1 MSMYPR
7 TGAWLCGMLA
17 AAACAALAAAPAKHP
32 RPNIVLIMADDQG
45 WGDVGFNGHPRL
57 RTPNLDA
64 LAREGVRLER
74 FYAAA
79 PVCSPTR
86 GSVLTG
92 RHPSRYGINW
102 AFDGALPREEVTLA
116 EALRAVG
123 YRTGHFGKWHL
134 GQLSR
139 TLQQGRKNKVNPALY
154 SPPWE
159 HGFGVCFST
168 ESSVPTF
175 NPYYYPATGERPD
188 HILRQDA
195 ETVGR
200 DSRWPESYWMGPGAI
215 VDEPLEGDDSA
226 IIMDRA
232 LAFVRAKPAAP
243 FFACIW
249 FHAPHTPVAAGRD
262 TRRPYADLSVAEQH
276 FLGSISAM
284 DEQVGRL
291 RRELR
296 ELGLA
301 EDTFLLFFSDNGPSY
316 VHPHGSAGP
325 FRGRKA
331 SLLEGGIRVPA
342 VAEWPRVLKGAR
354 SITVPLVTSDLFPTL
369 VGIAGAV
376 RGTAPLDGID
386 ILPVLSGEAEG
397 RASPIFFQ
405 SPLKNADDPWA
416 RPDTYQA
423 AVQAGRFK
431 LLTLDSGRT
440 WSLYDLDSDPGETQ
454 DLASIHA
461 AETARLRAELLRWSD
476 DCQKSARGRDYR

>member
-1 MSMYPR
+1 MYPR
-7 TGAWLCGMLA
+7 TGAWLCCVL
-17 AAACAALAAAPAKHP
+17 AAACAAFGASPAQST
-32 RPNIVLIMADDQG
+32 RPNVVLIMADDQG

-57 RTPNLDA
+57 RTPHLDA

-116 EALRAVG
+116 EALRVVG

-175 NPYYYPATGERPD
+175 NPYYYPAAGERVD

-200 DSRWPESYWMGPGAI
+200 DSRWPESYWTGAGAI

-232 LAFVRAKPAAP
+232 LDFVRAQPDTP

-262 TRRPYADLSVAEQH
+262 ARRPYADLSVAEQH

-301 EDTFLLFFSDNGPSY
+301 EDTFLLFCSDNGPTY

-342 VAEWPRVLKGAR
+342 AVEWPRRLKGGR
-354 SITVPLVTSDLFPTL
+354 SIAVPLVTSDLFPT
-369 VGIAGAV
+369 VAAIAGAA

-386 ILPVLSGEAEG
+386 ILPVLTGEADG

-431 LLTLDSGRT
+431 LLTLDSGQT
-440 WSLYDLDSDPGETQ
+440 WSLYNLESDPGETH
-454 DLASIHA
+454 DLASVHA
-461 AETARLRAELLRWSD
+461 TETARLRTELLRWSD
-476 DCQKSARGRDYR
+476 DCQRSAQGRDYR